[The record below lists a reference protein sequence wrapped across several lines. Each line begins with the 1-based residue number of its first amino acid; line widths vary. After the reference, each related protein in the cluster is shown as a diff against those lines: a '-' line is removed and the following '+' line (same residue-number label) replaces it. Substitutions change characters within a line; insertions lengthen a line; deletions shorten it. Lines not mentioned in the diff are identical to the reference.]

1 MSVIVAYSPSDQGRA
16 ALYAGASQ
24 ARLLGAPLVV
34 ASHTYLHASIGRA
47 AAEEA
52 EVLAALDELAAPVT
66 GDSGAGAEPAAPVV
80 RVQDAADPEVGEFL
94 LRVAGEHTA
103 DLIVIGLRARSRV
116 GKLALGAAARRVV
129 LGSPC
134 PVLAVKHMDG
144 PAGGGHG
151 APA

>member
-66 GDSGAGAEPAAPVV
+66 GDSGAGAEPAPVV
-80 RVQDAADPEVGEFL
+80 CVQDAADPEVGEFL

-144 PAGGGHG
+144 LAGGGHG

>member
-16 ALYAGASQ
+16 ALDAGARQ

-47 AAEEA
+47 AAEED

-66 GDSGAGAEPAAPVV
+66 GDSGAGAEPAPVV

-103 DLIVIGLRARSRV
+103 DLIVIGLRGRARV

-144 PAGGGHG
+144 PAGDGHG
-151 APA
+151 ARA